1 MPLAAGELDSD
12 ANFIDPDCMAK
23 FIDDAIAQITP
34 LPSTLTPDVVKKL
47 QLGQR
52 NTWIGISTGI
62 IAYLKAHAGDSF
74 EITVT
79 TSATGDKAT
88 LTIL

>member
-1 MPLAAGELDSD
+1 MPLEAGELDGD
-12 ANFIDPDCMAK
+12 ANFVNPDCMAR

-34 LPSTLTPDVVKKL
+34 LPSTLTPEVVKKL

-74 EITVT
+74 EVTIT

>member
-1 MPLAAGELDSD
+1 MPLNAGELDAD
-12 ANFIDPDCMAK
+12 ANFINPDCMAK
-23 FIDDAIAQITP
+23 FIDDAVTQLTP
-34 LPSTLTPDVVKKL
+34 LPATLTPDVVKKL

-52 NTWIGISTGI
+52 NTWIGISKGI

-74 EITVT
+74 EITIT
-79 TSATGDKAT
+79 TSASGDKAT